1 MEETFRKIDGY
12 ENYEISD
19 HGNVRNTKT
28 GRTLK
33 NKIRKDNYSEVGLP
47 ILINGKN
54 KQNFL
59 KIHRLIGLAFIDNP
73 ENKKCIDHVDC
84 DRQNNHVS
92 NLRWATHTENQQNS
106 SIHKNSTS
114 GVKGVSFQKRTKK
127 FKATIMLDGLSIH
140 LGYFENLEDA
150 KAARIKKAN
159 DVFGNFVHQ
168 SEKILIV

>member
-1 MEETFRKIDGY
+1 MDELFKQITNY
-12 ENYEISD
+12 PNYEISN

-33 NKIRKDNYSEVGLP
+33 IKIRKDNYSEVGLP

-54 KQNFL
+54 KQTWL

-73 ENKKCIDHVDC
+73 DNKKCIDHIDC

-106 SIHKNSTS
+106 SLHKNNST
-114 GVKGVSFQKRTKK
+114 GVKGVSFQKKLKK
-127 FKATIMLDGLSIH
+127 FKATIMLDGISIH
-140 LGYFENLEDA
+140 LGFFENLDDA

-159 DVFGNFVHQ
+159 DVFGNFTHQ
-168 SEKILIV
+168 SEKIIIV